1 MSGRYN
7 MVNPSMPSLPSRKK
21 PEISAMYTAQLDV
34 RRDNKPYLTMDTPLP
49 ENFSMQ
55 LASQYDRP
63 FAKPL
68 SEIGGEA
75 AGEGG
80 NSQLAENVLR
90 ASTGATTINKYLSG
104 AVWSSG
110 STLTLSIPFV
120 ITAYDNAAIEVTDK
134 MKKLLQLVAPSEGL
148 GGMLMAPGP
157 HVGNASA
164 LLAGDF
170 SSGGQ
175 LGGDQVTLSIG
186 RFLVFTPC
194 IITDVNCTFDTQF
207 DKTGQPI
214 AATINVTFEAYWTT
228 TKEDLDKFFQI
239 PNIPSIGL

>member
-1 MSGRYN
+1 MAGRYN
-7 MVNPSMPSLPSRKK
+7 MVNPQAPLSSPRAA
-21 PEISAMYTAQLDV
+21 PEISSLYTAQLEV
-34 RRDNKPYLTMDTPLP
+34 RREGATYITMDTPLP

-68 SEIGGEA
+68 SEIGGDA
-75 AGEGG
+75 AGAGG
-80 NSQLAENVLR
+80 GAQNAENILR
-90 ASTGATTINKYLSG
+90 ATTGATTINKYLSG
-104 AVWSSG
+104 AVWSAG

-120 ITAYDNAAIEVTDK
+120 ITAYDNAALEVTDK
-134 MKKLLQLVAPSEGL
+134 MKKLLQLVAPSEGV

-170 SSGGQ
+170 SGGGQ
-175 LGGDQVTLSIG
+175 LSGDEVTLSIG

-239 PNIPSIGL
+239 PNIPGGL

>member
-1 MSGRYN
+1 MAQVN
-7 MVNPSMPSLPSRKK
+7 TVNPSPPPSTPRAR
-21 PEISAMYTAQLDV
+21 PEISSIYTAQLDV
-34 RRDNKPYLTMDTPLP
+34 RRDGETYITMDTPLP

-68 SEIGGEA
+68 SELNGVSNTVDKASGGLISS
-75 AGEGG
+75 AGIE
-80 NSQLAENVLR
+80 
-90 ASTGATTINKYLSG
+90 TGARATTGITTVNKNLSG

-120 ITAYDNAAIEVTDK
+120 VTAYDNAREEVTDK
-134 MKKLLQLVAPSEGL
+134 MKKLLQLVAPSEGI
-148 GGMLMAPGP
+148 GGFLLAPGP
-157 HVGNASA
+157 HIGNASA
-164 LLAGDF
+164 LATGDF
-170 SSGGQ
+170 SGALG
-175 LGGDQVTLSIG
+175 LGGDEVTLSIG

-207 DKTGQPI
+207 DKDGQPI

-228 TKEDLDKFFQI
+228 TKEDLNRFFDAF
-239 PNIPSIGL
+239 

>member
-1 MSGRYN
+1 MATAN
-7 MVNPSMPSLPSRKK
+7 TVNPSPPPSTPRAR
-21 PEISAMYTAQLDV
+21 PEISSIYTAQLDV
-34 RRDNKPYLTMDTPLP
+34 RRDGESYINMDTPLP

-63 FAKPL
+63 FAQPL
-68 SEIGGEA
+68 SQ
-75 AGEGG
+75 
-80 NSQLAENVLR
+80 SAETILR
-90 ASTGATTINKYLSG
+90 ATTGATSVNKNLSG

-120 ITAYDNAAIEVTDK
+120 VTAYDNAREEVTDK
-134 MKKLLQLVAPSEGL
+134 MKKLLQLVAPSEGVA
-148 GGMLMAPGP
+148 GMLMAPGP

-164 LLAGDF
+164 MLSGDF
-170 SSGGQ
+170 SGGVQ
-175 LGGDQVTLSIG
+175 LGGDDITLSIG

-207 DKTGQPI
+207 DKDGQPI

-228 TKEDLDKFFQI
+228 TKEDLDKFF
-239 PNIPSIGL
+239 GVF